1 MLRVLRMT
9 KFIFKHVFITTQK
22 KKGGA
27 RNQRTPAVN
36 QISASEIINERAR
49 DERGWLATGTD

>member
-1 MLRVLRMT
+1 MLPVLRMT

-27 RNQRTPAVN
+27 RNQRTPAAN
-36 QISASEIINERAR
+36 QISASEIIIERAR
-49 DERGWLATGTD
+49 DERG